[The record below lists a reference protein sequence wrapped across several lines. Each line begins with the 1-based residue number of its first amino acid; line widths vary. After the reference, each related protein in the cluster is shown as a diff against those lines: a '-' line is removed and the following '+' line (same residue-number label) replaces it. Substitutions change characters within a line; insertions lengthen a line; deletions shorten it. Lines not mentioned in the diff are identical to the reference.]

1 MKYYIECPFYEKD
14 EAKSLGARWDPEER
28 KWYYTD
34 PSKKYLFKKWLRNE
48 LLAQLPDQDSE
59 DFGLL
64 PESDDIHAY
73 YLFGAEAEEILSN
86 LIMKAAFLAMRW
98 NTAAATWSN
107 VMARL
112 P

>member
-48 LLAQLPDQDSE
+48 LLERQEP
-59 DFGLL
+59 
-64 PESDDIHAY
+64 
-73 YLFGAEAEEILSN
+73 
-86 LIMKAAFLAMRW
+86 
-98 NTAAATWSN
+98 
-107 VMARL
+107 
-112 P
+112 